1 MHNLESNFT
10 DSAPDIT
17 SKFASEYL
25 FFSHMAGAN
34 ELSYSVIPM
43 AGHVVGISFLSSL
56 IWLCSVLTHWGRDK
70 MDTILQTTCSSA
82 FFLMKMFEFRMKF
95 VPKGSINNNP
105 TLFQIT
111 AWRRPGH
118 KPLSEP
124 MMFSSLTY
132 ICVTRTQWVK
142 PSSAGIRTCLVP
154 GLIWNAH
161 VENYVSKQIFS
172 NLEPDWLAAQ
182 PPANQ

>member
-56 IWLCSVLTHWGRDK
+56 FDLIMICLNTLRPRQNGRHFADNMFK
-70 MDTILQTTCSSA
+70 CIFLNEYVWILNEISP
-82 FFLMKMFEFRMKF
+82 KF

-105 TLFQIT
+105 ALFQIRLGAVQAT
-111 AWRRPGH
+111 SYY
-118 KPLSEP
+118 LN
-124 MMFSSLTY
+124 
-132 ICVTRTQWVK
+132 QW
-142 PSSAGIRTCLVP
+142 CLVHWRIYASL
-154 GLIWNAH
+154 GLNELSLLVLGSEHAWC
-161 VENYVSKQIFS
+161 
-172 NLEPDWLAAQ
+172 LG
-182 PPANQ
+182 